1 MKNEAFKYPANRFGG
16 YLPDRIPEPS
26 DTRFY
31 NDAVIHG
38 FNDFMTQCRHSSV
51 IRIPAS
57 PLKRIR
63 DEPDIRRFADTDI
76 HATDSV
82 SEQDNNSSTI

>member
-38 FNDFMTQCRHSSV
+38 FNVV
-51 IRIPAS
+51 IHQ
-57 PLKRIR
+57 L
-63 DEPDIRRFADTDI
+63 
-76 HATDSV
+76 
-82 SEQDNNSSTI
+82 SESLPHR

>member
-31 NDAVIHG
+31 NDVVIHG
-38 FNDFMTQCRHSSV
+38 FNDFMTNVV
-51 IRIPAS
+51 IHQ
-57 PLKRIR
+57 L
-63 DEPDIRRFADTDI
+63 
-76 HATDSV
+76 
-82 SEQDNNSSTI
+82 SESLPHR

>member
-1 MKNEAFKYPANRFGG
+1 MEKGTFKYTANRFGG
-16 YLPDRIPEPS
+16 YLPNRISTPP

-31 NDAVIHG
+31 NDTVIYG
-38 FNDFMTQCRHSSV
+38 FNDFMTQCRHSPV

-63 DEPDIRRFADTDI
+63 DEPPG
-76 HATDSV
+76 
-82 SEQDNNSSTI
+82 